1 MMLTDYLAQFT
12 QNTAVFQAHFTGLAE
27 AEYLW
32 RPATGKWNL
41 LEILCHLRDEECD
54 DFRARTRHILETP
67 ALPMPPIDPTGWV
80 MARDYAVQDFLSV
93 FQDFINERSLSHQW
107 LSSLPPLS
115 ETVWDNVY
123 HHPKIG
129 PMSARF
135 MLANWLAH
143 DFLHLRQIARLRY
156 EYLQSISGQPLFYA
170 GDW

>member
-1 MMLTDYLAQFT
+1 MLTDYLAQFSR
-12 QNTAVFQAHFTGLAE
+12 NAAVFQAHFSGLAE

-32 RPATGKWNL
+32 RPAAGKWNL
-41 LEILCHLRDEECD
+41 LEILCHLRDEERD

-67 ALPMPPIDPTGWV
+67 ELPMPPIDPTGWV
-80 MARDYAVQDFLSV
+80 TVRDYAGQDFLSV
-93 FQDFINERSLSHQW
+93 FQDFFNERSLSQQW
-107 LSSLPPLS
+107 LSSLPLLS
-115 ETVWDNVY
+115 ETVWDNVH

-156 EYLQSISGQPLFYA
+156 EYLPSISGQQLFYA